1 MSRVPG
7 FKIDENLPEEIAVLL
22 REAGYEAVSVRDQ
35 GLVGEPDS
43 TIADVCKAEGLV
55 LVTLD
60 LDFANIQVYPP
71 DRTSGIMVFRVF
83 DQSKPRLLEV
93 LKQTLPLLASEKIEQ
108 RLWIVEDSRVR
119 IRGDE

>member
-7 FKIDENLPEEIAVLL
+7 FKIDENLPEEIAALL
-22 REAGYEAVSVRDQ
+22 REAGYDAVSVRNQ
-35 GLVGEPDS
+35 GLVGEPDGV
-43 TIADVCKAEGLV
+43 IADVCKVENLV

-71 DRTSGIMVFRVF
+71 NRTSGIMVFRVS

-108 RLWIVEDSRVR
+108 SLWIVEESRVR
-119 IRGDE
+119 IRG